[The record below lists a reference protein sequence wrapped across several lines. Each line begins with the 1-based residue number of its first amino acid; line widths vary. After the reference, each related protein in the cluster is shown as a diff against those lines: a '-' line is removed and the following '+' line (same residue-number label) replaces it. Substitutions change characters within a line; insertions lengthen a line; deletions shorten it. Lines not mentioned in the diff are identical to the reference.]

1 MAAGQGGGRR
11 SEGVAILILIFVS
24 EGRWDPQP
32 DGLGVRGAW
41 RRVMTAVKE
50 AGRAGKEM
58 LWALKEDRQHRGLED
73 VGRSGS

>member
-1 MAAGQGGGRR
+1 
-11 SEGVAILILIFVS
+11 
-24 EGRWDPQP
+24 
-32 DGLGVRGAW
+32 
-41 RRVMTAVKE
+41 MTAVKE